1 MLRLERMEVVGF
13 KSFPERTV
21 VEFPDGVTAVVGPNG
36 SGKSNI
42 ADAINWVIGEQSAR
56 ALRGRRMEDVI
67 FAGSEARG
75 PGGMAEVTLHLVA
88 RDEPLPDGRTRVAI
102 TRRLYRTG
110 ESEYLVDGK
119 RVRLQDVRALLEQ
132 SRVGARTYAVID
144 QGRVAAFVT
153 ARPQERRLFI
163 EEAAGIAGY
172 KRRRRQAELKLEATR
187 ANLLRVDDILR
198 EVERQRRSLKRQ
210 AAAARRARRLDEE
223 IRALRGFWTRR
234 RVDDLGSRLERA
246 NQAHE
251 VACREG
257 EHVAR
262 ERDRLQA
269 RLEAAREVL
278 DGLRRGREA
287 TSEELHRLRL
297 ELERAEREIAS
308 SRERAEA
315 LQAEAARREGEG
327 RRIDEERRA
336 RERELRAL
344 EERLERLSGERRARA
359 AAVAA
364 AREALE
370 GARREVDAARERV
383 RGLEERLHRGMHERA
398 DLAARLAAARQE
410 AARERDRHR
419 EALATRDRLAARR
432 GEVSAR
438 LEEGRGALERA
449 RERVEAL
456 EVRLREARAAE
467 EAAGRRLEEARAEEA
482 RLAAELAA
490 RSGEKAALDSLEV
503 RLAGAEPAREVLE
516 KAREGRLA
524 ARSILAD
531 LLEVDGEVESAAESF
546 LGRALPAVVVEGRED
561 VLAGLA
567 LGVRGEVTFL
577 PLDAPSRRPCEAER
591 PLPPE
596 LAADPRVRGRL
607 AGRLR
612 ARAELN
618 GQLSCRLE
626 DAVLVDD
633 LSSALDLHRRWPEWN
648 YLAPEGHVVHRS
660 GLVTLVGEG
669 SGEGFLARARRR
681 EELARE
687 VERLEQEMR
696 AAAAGVAEARRRLG
710 ETREERQRLEAE
722 LGEAGRKAE
731 ELRLAVEQAARDLE
745 RLERETAFAAEVA
758 AEAERA
764 AERAAAE
771 AESLAG
777 ELTAAEDAV
786 TGVQDLL
793 AEARRELEAAEER
806 ARAAADALAD
816 RLADERVLD
825 ERVESVR
832 READRVRAEIERLA
846 RRREEG
852 EEAAEAAA
860 RQVTELLARAEE
872 MTRARDGLRVRVA
885 EAEARL
891 GKATAALGEAT
902 AAVHALEER
911 LDVVLGELEGIR
923 ARRER
928 FGLEAERL
936 RSDLAHVVETCREEL
951 GVDPGD
957 LAPEPPEGIDPEAL
971 SDERWLAARLEELR
985 GRRRRIGVVNPL
997 AEQEYDELSAR
1008 FEELSGQKED
1018 LESTIAELTSSIRKM
1033 DRESRDRFLEA
1044 WREIRRHFKEQF
1056 AILFRGGKADLV
1068 LENEGDPLESGI
1080 EIVCQPPGK
1089 KLQSVGLLSGGEK
1102 ALVATAM
1109 LFAIFRYQPPPFC
1122 LLDEVDAPLDEANVS
1137 RFTEVLRG
1145 FTGRTQFILITHN
1158 KRTMEMADVLYGV
1171 TMPEPG
1177 ISRLVAMSLD

>member
-1 MLRLERMEVVGF
+1 MLRLERMEVTGF

-67 FAGSEARG
+67 FAGSDARG

-88 RDEPLPDGRTRVAI
+88 RNEPLPDGRTRVSI

-223 IRALRGFWTRR
+223 IRALRGFWIRR
-234 RVDDLGSRLERA
+234 RVDDLAGRLERA
-246 NQAHE
+246 GQAHE
-251 VACREG
+251 VARREG
-257 EHVAR
+257 DHVAR

-278 DGLRRGREA
+278 EATRREREA
-287 TSEELHRLRL
+287 KSEELHRLRL

-308 SRERAEA
+308 SREQAEA
-315 LQAEAARREGEG
+315 LRAEAARRAGEG
-327 RRIDEERRA
+327 RRIEEERRA
-336 RERELRAL
+336 RERELAAL
-344 EERLERLSGERRARA
+344 EERLEKLSAERRARA
-359 AAVAA
+359 SAVAEAREAVAA
-364 AREALE
+364 ARRGMEAARQRVRELEEALHGE
-370 GARREVDAARERV
+370 M
-383 RGLEERLHRGMHERA
+383 HRRA

-410 AARERDRHR
+410 ASRERDRHQ

-432 GEVSAR
+432 GELAGR
-438 LEEGRGALERA
+438 LEGDRETLRVA
-449 RERVEAL
+449 RERVDELAG
-456 EVRLREARAAE
+456 RLQEARAAE

-503 RLAGAEPAREVLE
+503 RLAGADPAREVLE

-524 ARSILAD
+524 ARSVLAD
-531 LLEVDGEVESAAESF
+531 LLEVDGEVEAAAESF

-561 VLAGLA
+561 VLAGLG
-567 LGVRGEVTFL
+567 LGIRGEVTFL

-607 AGRLR
+607 AARLR

-626 DAVLVDD
+626 DAVLVED
-633 LSSALDLHRRWPEWN
+633 LATALDLHRRWPDWN
-648 YLAPEGHVVHRS
+648 YLSPEGHVVHRS

-669 SGEGFLARARRR
+669 SGEGLLARARRR

-687 VERLEQEMR
+687 VGRLETEME
-696 AAAAGVAEARRRLG
+696 AAAAAVAAARERLS
-710 ETREERQRLEAE
+710 ETRETRARLEAE
-722 LGEAGRKAE
+722 LAEASRKAE
-731 ELRLAVEQAARDLE
+731 EIRLAVDQGSRDLE
-745 RLERETAFAAEVA
+745 RLDRETAFAAEIA

-771 AESLAG
+771 AESLAA
-777 ELTAAEDAV
+777 ELTSAEGAV
-786 TGVQDLL
+786 AEARERL
-793 AEARRELEAAEER
+793 AEARRELEAAEEKVR
-806 ARAAADALAD
+806 VASDVLAD
-816 RLADERVLD
+816 RLADERVLG
-825 ERVESVR
+825 ERVESTR
-832 READRVRAEIERLA
+832 REAERVRTEIERLA

-860 RQVTELLARAEE
+860 RTIAELARRAEETSRLRDRLREQVARAEE
-872 MTRARDGLRVRVA
+872 GLEEVTGRLR
-885 EAEARL
+885 EAS
-891 GKATAALGEAT
+891 
-902 AAVHALEER
+902 AAVHGLEER

-928 FGLEAERL
+928 FGLEVERL

-951 GVDPGD
+951 GVEPRD
-957 LAPEPPEGIDPEAL
+957 LAPEPPEGIDREVLA
-971 SDERWLAARLEELR
+971 DERWLSARLEELR
-985 GRRRRIGVVNPL
+985 GKRQRIGVVNPL

-1008 FEELSGQKED
+1008 FEELSSRKED

-1068 LENEGDPLESGI
+1068 LEDENDPLESGI

-1089 KLQSVGLLSGGEK
+1089 KLQSVSLLSGGEK